1 MGVVTQWPAA
11 GCRIASG
18 HVTSPHAAP
27 ASPARERGWRYRP
40 ELDGLRTLAV
50 VVIVFFHVGVQGAS
64 NAFIM
69 LDLFFVLS
77 GFLVTNVVLAE
88 VDARG
93 GLRVGQYFARR
104 VLRLLPAAVVAIL
117 ATSVVF
123 LLVVP
128 QPQRLELVRDAQAAL
143 VYLANWNFIAE
154 SADYFAGDVRDS
166 PFMHFWSL
174 SVEEQYYI
182 FFPLLILVWLKLA
195 PHRERVLLGIMG
207 VLIALSVASQVYWGQ
222 VDPSRAYYATDAR
235 LFQLLAGAA
244 MAVAVREF
252 AVRRRVDGG
261 GVAWPATGRVL
272 GIVGLLGYVLLGT
285 ELVDMSVSNRNLL
298 ATVVAGSLVL
308 GVYTAPQ
315 SIVARGFAL
324 PWMTYLGKISYGIY
338 LWHWPTVLVLERVFD
353 VRPVVIAVMA
363 LVLAIAM
370 ASMSYQL
377 IETPIRTS
385 RRLAPFPWPAVAAGL
400 TVSVLAAAFV
410 VAPLLSNAR
419 TPSVR
424 TTADTGKLVKA
435 AVAKPSKRDLAE
447 RLEGPVPRNIDYE
460 RVKKDFGPKDR
471 WCRPSSPQGCVVVDG
486 DGPHVVLVGDSHAL
500 VLASGFIELAK
511 EKGFKLSLSV
521 VKGCPWPQGIYN
533 TRVPREGQHKCLQA
547 RRGFY
552 DRTLPKMNA
561 DLVVLSSL
569 PRTSSSWQG
578 DLLTYDGEARPP
590 REMQQDAISRSLRM
604 IDDAG
609 VRAVMIKSIMG
620 TNGWDGGGFDPLAC
634 LAQAKKQSECA
645 VSPPLDRPVADAILE
660 SVAVQ
665 NPRAD
670 TIDVNPLICPDSPI
684 CLPVLDGDP
693 VWRDYQHISPAAAR
707 HVRKGIWSRIQA
719 TGLLAGGSRKAG

>member
-1 MGVVTQWPAA
+1 
-11 GCRIASG
+11 
-18 HVTSPHAAP
+18 
-27 ASPARERGWRYRP
+27 
-40 ELDGLRTLAV
+40 V

-104 VLRLLPAAVVAIL
+104 VRRLLPAAVVAIL
-117 ATSVVF
+117 GTSVVF

-182 FFPLLILVWLKLA
+182 LFPLLVVGWSKLA

-207 VLIALSVASQVYWGQ
+207 ALIALSVASQVYWGQ

-244 MAVAVREF
+244 LAVAVREF
-252 AVRRRVDGG
+252 ATRSRVKGG
-261 GVAWPATGRVL
+261 GVAWPVTGRVL
-272 GIVGLLGYVLLGT
+272 ALLGLLGYALLGT
-285 ELVDMSVSNRNLL
+285 ELVEMSVSNRNLL
-298 ATVVAGSLVL
+298 ATVVAASLVL
-308 GVYTAPQ
+308 GVYTAPR
-315 SIVARGFAL
+315 SVVARGFAL

-385 RRLAPFPWPAVAAGL
+385 KRLAPFPWPAVAAGL
-400 TVSVLAAAFV
+400 TVSVVAAAFV
-410 VAPLLSNAR
+410 VAPVLSDSR

-435 AVAKPSKRDLAE
+435 AATTPSNKDLAE
-447 RLEGPVPRNIDYE
+447 KLEGPVPRDIDYA

-471 WCRPSSPQGCVVVDG
+471 WCRPSSPQECVVVDG
-486 DGPHVVLVGDSHAL
+486 DGPHVVLAGDSHAL
-500 VLASGFIELAK
+500 VLAAGFIELAR
-511 EKGFKLSLSV
+511 EHGFKLSLSV

-533 TRVPREGQHKCLQA
+533 TRVPREGQQKCLQA

-552 DRTLPKMNA
+552 DKTLPKMNA

-569 PRTSSSWQG
+569 PRTNASWQG
-578 DLLTYDGEARPP
+578 DLLTYADEARPP
-590 REMQQDAISRSLRM
+590 RKMQQAAISRSLRM
-604 IDDAG
+604 IDDTGAK
-609 VRAVMIKSIMG
+609 AVMIKSIMG
-620 TNGWDGGGFDPLAC
+620 TNGWEGGFDPLDC
-634 LAQAKKQSECA
+634 LAQAKQQSECT
-645 VSPPLDRPVADAILE
+645 VSPPMDRPVADAILE
-660 SVAVQ
+660 SYALQ
-665 NPRAD
+665 NPRAE

-684 CLPVLDGDP
+684 CLPVLEGDP

-707 HVRKGIWSRIQA
+707 HVRNGIWRKIQD
-719 TGLLAGGSRKAG
+719 TGLLTGDRSRTGSS

>member
-1 MGVVTQWPAA
+1 MASPQSAA
-11 GCRIASG
+11 S
-18 HVTSPHAAP
+18 
-27 ASPARERGWRYRP
+27 SPARDRGWAYRP

-93 GLRVGQYFARR
+93 GLRVGRYFARR
-104 VLRLLPAAVVAIL
+104 VQRLLPAAVVTIL

-154 SADYFAGDVRDS
+154 SANYFAGDVRDS

-182 FFPLLILVWLKLA
+182 FFPLLILIWLKLA
-195 PHRERVLLGIMG
+195 PRRERVLLGIMG
-207 VLIALSVASQVYWGQ
+207 VLIALSVASQIYWGQ
-222 VDPSRAYYATDAR
+222 VDPNRAYYATDAR

-252 AVRRRVDGG
+252 AVRRRSAGG
-261 GVAWPATGRVL
+261 GVEWPVAGRAL
-272 GIVGLLGYVLLGT
+272 ALFGLLGYVVLGI
-285 ELVDMSVSNRNLL
+285 ELVDMPVSNRNLL

-308 GVYTAPQ
+308 GVYTAPL
-315 SIVARGFAL
+315 SIVARAFAL

-353 VRPVVIAVMA
+353 VRPVVIALMA

-377 IETPIRTS
+377 LETPIRTS
-385 RRLAPFPWPAVAAGL
+385 KRLSPFPWPSAVAGV
-400 TVSVLAAAFV
+400 TVSVVAAAFV
-410 VAPLLSNAR
+410 VGPVLSDSR
-419 TPSVR
+419 TPSVM
-424 TTADTGKLVKA
+424 TTADTGRLVKA
-435 AVAKPSKRDLAE
+435 VAESSKGDLAD
-447 RLEGPVPRNIDYE
+447 RIKRPIPRDIDYE
-460 RVKKDFGPKDR
+460 KVKKDFGPKDR
-471 WCRPSSPQGCVVVDG
+471 WCRPSSPKDCVAVEG
-486 DGPHVVLVGDSHAL
+486 DRPHVVLVGDSHAL

-533 TRVPREGQHKCLQA
+533 TRVPDEGQKKCQQA

-552 DRTLPKMNA
+552 DKTLPKMDA
-561 DLVVLSSL
+561 DLVVVSNL
-569 PRTSSSWQG
+569 PRTNSSWKG
-578 DLLTYDGEARPP
+578 DLLTYDGGAKPP
-590 REMQQDAISRSLRM
+590 RELQHDAMRRTMKLVN
-604 IDDAG
+604 DAG
-609 VRAVMIKSIMG
+609 VKAVMIKSIMG
-620 TNGWDGGGFDPLAC
+620 TDGWENGGFDPLAC
-634 LAQAKKQSECA
+634 LAQAKDQSECT
-645 VSPPLDRPVADAILE
+645 VSPPLDRPVADAIEE
-660 SVAVQ
+660 SMAVK
-665 NPRAD
+665 NSRAD

-684 CLPVLDGDP
+684 CLPVLKGHP
-693 VWRDYQHISPAAAR
+693 VWRDHQHISPGVAR
-707 HVRKGIWSRIQA
+707 EVRHGIWARIKD
-719 TGLLAGGSRKAG
+719 TGLLAGSQPKKGSS

>member
-1 MGVVTQWPAA
+1 M
-11 GCRIASG
+11 
-18 HVTSPHAAP
+18 TSPQSA
-27 ASPARERGWRYRP
+27 ASPPARDRGWAYRP

-93 GLRVGQYFARR
+93 GLRVGRYFARR
-104 VLRLLPAAVVAIL
+104 VQRLLPAAVVTIL

-128 QPQRLELVRDAQAAL
+128 QPQRLDLVRDAQAAL
-143 VYLANWNFIAE
+143 VYLANWNFIAD
-154 SADYFAGDVRDS
+154 SANYFAGDVRDS

-182 FFPLLILVWLKLA
+182 FFPLLILLWLKLA
-195 PHRERVLLGIMG
+195 PRRERVLLGIMG
-207 VLIALSVASQVYWGQ
+207 ALIALSVASQVYWGQ

-252 AVRRRVDGG
+252 AVRG
-261 GVAWPATGRVL
+261 GVGPGVTWPVAGRVL
-272 GIVGLLGYVLLGT
+272 GLFGLLGYAVLGT
-285 ELVDMSVSNRNLL
+285 ELVGMSVSNRNLL

-315 SIVARGFAL
+315 STVARAFAL
-324 PWMTYLGKISYGIY
+324 PWMIYLGKISYGIY

-353 VRPVVIAVMA
+353 VRPVVIALMA

-377 IETPIRTS
+377 LETPIRTS
-385 RRLAPFPWPAVAAGL
+385 KRLAPFPWPAVVAGL

-410 VAPLLSNAR
+410 VAPVLSNSR

-435 AVAKPSKRDLAE
+435 VSKPSKGDLAD
-447 RLEGPVPRNIDYE
+447 RIKKPIPRDIDYE
-460 RVKKDFGPKDR
+460 KVQKDFGPPDR
-471 WCRPSSPQGCVVVDG
+471 WCRPSSPQDCVVVDG
-486 DGPHVVLVGDSHAL
+486 KGPHVVLAGDSHAL
-500 VLASGFIELAK
+500 VLASGFIKLAK

-533 TRVPREGQHKCLQA
+533 TRVPNEGQQKCRQA

-561 DLVVLSSL
+561 DLVVVSSL
-569 PRTSSSWQG
+569 PRTNSSWRG
-578 DLLTYDGEARPP
+578 DLLTYGGKAKAP
-590 REMQQDAISRSLRM
+590 RRLQQAAISRTLRM

-609 VRAVMIKSIMG
+609 ANAVMIKSIMG
-620 TNGWDGGGFDPLAC
+620 TGGWEGGFDPLAC
-634 LAQAKKQSECA
+634 LSQAKDQSVCT
-645 VSPPLDRPVADAILE
+645 VSPPLDRPVADAIQE
-660 SVAVQ
+660 SLVVK

-670 TIDVNPLICPDSPI
+670 TIDINPLICPDSPI
-684 CLPVLDGDP
+684 CLPVLGGHP
-693 VWRDYQHISPAAAR
+693 VWRDYQHISPGVAR
-707 HVRKGIWSRIQA
+707 HVRDGIWAKIRR
-719 TGLLAGGSRKAG
+719 TGLLAGTRPQGDSS

>member
-1 MGVVTQWPAA
+1 V
-11 GCRIASG
+11 
-18 HVTSPHAAP
+18 
-27 ASPARERGWRYRP
+27 
-40 ELDGLRTLAV
+40 LDGLRTLAV

-93 GLRVGQYFARR
+93 GLQVGQYFARR
-104 VLRLLPAAVVAIL
+104 VRRLLPAAVVAIL

-182 FFPLLILVWLKLA
+182 FFPLLILAWLKLA
-195 PHRERVLLGIMG
+195 PQRERALLGIMG
-207 VLIALSVASQVYWGQ
+207 VLIALSVTSQVYWGQ

-252 AVRRRVDGG
+252 AVRSRVSGG
-261 GVAWPATGRVL
+261 GVTWPTAGRVL
-272 GIVGLLGYVLLGT
+272 GVLGLLGYALLGT

-298 ATVVAGSLVL
+298 ATVVAGALVL
-308 GVYTAPQ
+308 GVYTAPR
-315 SIVARGFAL
+315 SLVARGFAL

-385 RRLAPFPWPAVAAGL
+385 RRLTPFPWQAVAAGL
-400 TVSVLAAAFV
+400 TVSVVAAAFV

-424 TTADTGKLVKA
+424 TTADAGKLVKA
-435 AVAKPSKRDLAE
+435 AAEKPSKRALAK
-447 RLEGPVPRNIDYE
+447 RLQGPVPKNIDYE
-460 RVKKDFGPKDR
+460 RLKNDFGPKDR
-471 WCRPSSPQGCVVVDG
+471 WCRPSSPQDCVVVDG

-500 VLASGFIELAK
+500 VLASGFIKLAK
-511 EKGFKLSLSV
+511 QKGFKLSLSV
-521 VKGCPWPQGIYN
+521 VKGCPWPQGVYN
-533 TRVPREGQHKCLQA
+533 TRVPPEGQQKCQQA

-552 DRTLPKMNA
+552 DKTLPKMNA
-561 DLVVLSSL
+561 DLVAVSSL
-569 PRTSSSWQG
+569 PRTNASWQG
-578 DLLTYDGEARPP
+578 DLLTYGGKAKPP
-590 REMQQDAISRSLRM
+590 RKIQQEAISRSLRM
-604 IDDAG
+604 INDAG
-609 VRAVMIKSIMG
+609 AKAVMIKSIMG
-620 TNGWDGGGFDPLAC
+620 TNGWESGFDPLDC
-634 LAQAKKQSECA
+634 LAQAKKLSECT
-645 VSPPLDRPVADAILE
+645 VSPPMDRPVADAILE
-660 SVAVQ
+660 SNAVQ

-684 CLPVLDGDP
+684 CLPVLHGVP
-693 VWRDYQHISPAAAR
+693 VWRDYQHISPDVAR
-707 HVRKGIWSRIQA
+707 HVRNGLWKKIKA
-719 TGLLAGGSRKAG
+719 TGLLPGGKTQAASG